1 MLREDEAGAI
11 PREEEGTTVTCK
23 HESKRIDG
31 VYKPT
36 AISPPEVTIAMAWT
50 CLDCK
55 TSGATPWHEVDHAT
69 QSYALVVEECSRPTS
84 S

>member
-1 MLREDEAGAI
+1 M
-11 PREEEGTTVTCK
+11 TCK

-36 AISPPEVTIAMAWT
+36 AISPPEVTIALAWT
-50 CLDCK
+50 CLDCF

-69 QSYALVVEECSRPTS
+69 QSYALVVEESLRPTS
-84 S
+84 PEMMEG